1 MNKLPAPPFKNCMT
15 RTQSTLGWIYLP
27 VHIVVLPLLLNILNS
42 VMAQPMTSGELNA
55 VYYLFSTVVILA
67 VTLRYL
73 RSSFDV
79 LLDNR
84 RGCFMTVVMM
94 VLSNYAMSLFMS
106 LLLML
111 LGLLQENAT
120 TEMVALSQ
128 GRDYAML
135 KAVAVF
141 LAPIA
146 EEVLFRG
153 VVFGSLRK
161 RSRTLAYIASIV
173 LFSLYHVWQFAVRS
187 GEPMYLLAALQYI
200 PISYVLVWGYERS
213 CSIWTTIFFHMGY
226 NAFSFYLLG
235 LL

>member
-1 MNKLPAPPFKNCMT
+1 MT
-15 RTQSTLGWIYLP
+15 RTQAVLGWIYLP

-111 LGLLQENAT
+111 LGLVQENAT

-153 VVFGSLRK
+153 LVFGNLK
-161 RSRTLAYIASIV
+161 DKSRTVAYLLSCG
-173 LFSLYHVWQFAVRS
+173 LFALLHVWQFAVEQQDITYFLMMVQYLVPGLVLAWAYDHS
-187 GEPMYLLAALQYI
+187 GSLWTSIGLHAAVNALATWAA
-200 PISYVLVWGYERS
+200 WR
-213 CSIWTTIFFHMGY
+213 
-226 NAFSFYLLG
+226 
-235 LL
+235 